1 MFYMD
6 DLPTEMIYSI
16 IKEVNVK
23 KLHNII
29 KVSKTFQKTV
39 YTNNDILLKMILLEN
54 YTKKILYLE
63 ETLEKYKS
71 EDNDDLDIYIE
82 LYDVYKPFYQD
93 KINKIK

>member
-39 YTNNDILLKMILLEN
+39 YTNNDILLKMILEN

-71 EDNDDLDIYIE
+71 EDNHDLDIYIE
-82 LYDVYKPFYQD
+82 LYDVYKPFLPR
-93 KINKIK
+93 